1 MEYAD
6 ENQTETWD
14 ENADFKTF
22 GSLFHKSGRHYPRI
36 KLHKVL
42 YIGLSNILNNN
53 N

>member
-22 GSLFHKSGRHYPRI
+22 GSLSFT
-36 KLHKVL
+36 KVAD
-42 YIGLSNILNNN
+42 ITHV
-53 N
+53 